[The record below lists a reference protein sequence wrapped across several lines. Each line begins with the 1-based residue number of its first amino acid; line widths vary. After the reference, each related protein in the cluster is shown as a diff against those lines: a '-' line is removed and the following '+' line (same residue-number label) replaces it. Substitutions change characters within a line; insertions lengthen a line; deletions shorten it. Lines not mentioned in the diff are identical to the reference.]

1 MKYVE
6 HFNLTNLNTPLL
18 PLNPNSTTNQIF
30 VKRDDFTGIE
40 LSGNKVRKLDFLLKE
55 AIDQGAER
63 IITCGGLQSNHC
75 RATAFAAAKVGLKT
89 TLVLKSSSPQIQVT
103 GNLLLNKIVNAD
115 IKIISHEEYQNVNE
129 IMYELSANHTE
140 NCYIIPEGGSN
151 PRGAWGYVKAFE
163 EIVNQMPG
171 IDVVVV
177 PTGSGGTHA
186 GLLIG
191 KWLMN
196 HSCQIVSVNVCD
208 DASFFKQKIAGIVKD
223 FKSQFAPDL
232 QIAEKEIEIV
242 DGFVGAGYGQVTEKE
257 IMTIKRVAQN
267 FGFLL
272 DPVYTVK
279 AWLGFEKLLA
289 EDVWQEKKIVFVH
302 TGGVFS
308 LFAYNQFFS

>member
-1 MKYVE
+1 MKYIE
-6 HFNLTNLNTPLL
+6 HFNLTHLNTPLQR
-18 PLNPNSTTNQIF
+18 LNFKPASNQIF
-30 VKRDDFTGIE
+30 VKRDDLTGIE

-55 AIDQGAER
+55 AIDQGATR

-75 RATAFAAAKVGLKT
+75 RATAFAATKLGLKT
-89 TLVLKSSSPQIQVT
+89 TLVLKSSSPQIMVT

-115 IKIISHEEYQNVNE
+115 IKIISNEEYQNVDE
-129 IMYELSANHTE
+129 IMAELSANYTE

-151 PRGAWGYVKAFE
+151 ARGAWGYVKAFE
-163 EIVNQMPG
+163 EIVNQMPDV
-171 IDVVVV
+171 DVVVV

-208 DASFFKQKIAGIVKD
+208 DAPFFKQKIAGIVKD

-232 QIAEKEIEIV
+232 QIVENEIEIV

-257 IMTIKRVAQN
+257 ITAIKSVAQN

-289 EDVWQEKKIVFVH
+289 DGFWQEKKIIFIH

-308 LFAYNQFFS
+308 LFAYSQFFN